1 MSAQLEAG
9 AEVRVVAT
17 TLGNGAP
24 HPMLGRVG
32 VVLEVRTVGRHPVR
46 VDVDGR
52 PVMFAAAE
60 LARNDDTPADLS
72 GDEIIARSTR

>member
-1 MSAQLEAG
+1 VSAQLEAG
-9 AEVRVVAT
+9 ETVRVVALV
-17 TLGNGAP
+17 LGNGAP

-32 VVLEVRTVGRHPVR
+32 VVLEVRDVGRHPVR
-46 VDVDGR
+46 VFVDGR

-72 GDEIIARSTR
+72 RDEMSRSSG